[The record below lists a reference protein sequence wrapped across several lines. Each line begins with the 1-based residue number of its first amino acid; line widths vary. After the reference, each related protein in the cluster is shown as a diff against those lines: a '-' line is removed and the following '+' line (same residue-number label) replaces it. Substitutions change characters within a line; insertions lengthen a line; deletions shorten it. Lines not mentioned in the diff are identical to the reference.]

1 MINMTDDLKD
11 PQLRTLQYW
20 TVDGVGELFVG
31 LLFLLVAI
39 VYYLQESTTGSLL
52 SKVFGIV
59 SVILVCGGAFG
70 GRWIMQRVKERTTYP
85 RTGYVAYKREKYSK
99 GDVAIAVGVMALILA
114 FVIFTTVTDTKL
126 TGWGPLVCGLIM
138 GVLMI
143 QAGYR
148 LGQHRYYLLA
158 FIGILIG
165 MGLVLSGLR
174 IEYSFPLFFGLDGL
188 ILLGSGS
195 LKLVKYLHQT
205 PVPSPESPDER

>member
-1 MINMTDDLKD
+1 MINMTDDLKE

-99 GDVAIAVGVMALILA
+99 GDVAIAVGVMTLILA
-114 FVIFTTVTDTKL
+114 
-126 TGWGPLVCGLIM
+126 
-138 GVLMI
+138 
-143 QAGYR
+143 
-148 LGQHRYYLLA
+148 
-158 FIGILIG
+158 
-165 MGLVLSGLR
+165 
-174 IEYSFPLFFGLDGL
+174 
-188 ILLGSGS
+188 
-195 LKLVKYLHQT
+195 
-205 PVPSPESPDER
+205 SPR